1 MLNLTV
7 IYQRILKNKGLRIV
21 NLIGL
26 SLIFSCIL
34 ISYTYIKEEAS
45 FDRFNQYADRIA
57 RLSVQTND
65 EAIDGR
71 IIRNTYDEVLN
82 RTTEVEDI
90 VRLVNVNSGVL
101 KYNGKPHSINNLIIA
116 SPNFLKVFSYPL
128 LEGNR
133 NTVLTEPES
142 VIISERLA
150 RQIGSPTDIVGKNIE
165 IESRRTNTN
174 KYTVKGIFKDFP
186 FNSHLQTDII
196 IHYEEQIEIDWNYTY
211 LLLSKNTDINSLQNK
226 LNKILVSQ
234 DKNKKYKERLF
245 LTPLTDIHLYSRV
258 LRELSTNGNVY
269 YLYIIAGANLF
280 LFTIVMFNLWLNST
294 LIASSNHRYYQ
305 LLRLNGASFSV
316 IFKEELFMAFI
327 LSFISAVI
335 GLIGTFVISPYFG
348 FHLNTISIY
357 EFIIAIL
364 ILIVFVMT
372 ISIMPLIS
380 YRISALTKNFNINK
394 RFLPSIKYLFII
406 QFVLVIFALIW
417 GIGINR
423 QMSVIRQQQVT
434 KNTDSIITLKEQPEL
449 VQSRY
454 DILRSELL
462 KHPEIQSVTA
472 SMQLPGSAVRDAVK
486 VTGSSINEE
495 VNIPVLIVGEEFFPF
510 FNIPLTAGT
519 LYPPNKYNYAE
530 QQKILFDMLDGKE
543 YDKSITENYIVNK
556 EAINT
561 LGYKSKE
568 EALGKNLT
576 LQHSAINYID
586 HGTISGVVDHFN
598 YTTSFDTPSPLIIIQ
613 RAFFLNCIMIR
624 LSENDLEK
632 GQQIL
637 QSVWKDVIPEYPLNY
652 SFLDSIYKDVYKNE
666 LNGEIIIY
674 TFTGL
679 CLFIANLSLIIFVSF
694 IIKRRKKEITIRK
707 IQGATSLDI
716 IKLINSDFIKYI
728 IFAFILAIPISYY
741 TLQMWLKNFAYQT
754 SINGWIFFI
763 AGITVLLVAVFSITL
778 QSLKAANS
786 NPTKSLKT
794 D

>member
-1 MLNLTV
+1 MLNPTV
-7 IYQRILKNKGLRIV
+7 IYRRILKNKGLRVV
-21 NLIGL
+21 NLIGI

-34 ISYTYIKEEAS
+34 LSYIYIKQETS

-57 RLSVQTND
+57 RLSVQIND

-71 IIRNTYDEVLN
+71 IIRNTYDDILN

-90 VRLVNVNSGVL
+90 VRLVNVNAGVL
-101 KYNGKPHSINNLIIA
+101 KYNGKPHSISNFIIA

-133 NTVLTEPES
+133 NTVLSEPES

-196 IHYEEQIEIDWNYTY
+196 IHNDEQVEIDWNYTY
-211 LLLSKNTDINSLQNK
+211 LLLSKNTDINSLQNE
-226 LNKILVSQ
+226 LNKALVAQ
-234 DKNKKYKERLF
+234 NKDKKYQERLS
-245 LTPLTDIHLYSRV
+245 LTPLTDIHLHSRV

-269 YLYIIAGANLF
+269 YLYIITGANLF
-280 LFTIVMFNLWLNST
+280 LFIIVMFNLWLNST
-294 LIASSNHRYYQ
+294 LIISFNHRYYE
-305 LLRLNGASFSV
+305 LLRLNGAPFSV
-316 IFKEELFMAFI
+316 IFKEEFFIAFI
-327 LSFISAVI
+327 LSIISIII
-335 GLIGTFVISPYFG
+335 GGIGTFVIAPYFG
-348 FHLNTISIY
+348 FHLSTISIS

-364 ILIVFVMT
+364 ILIVFVTT
-372 ISIMPLIS
+372 ISIIPLLS
-380 YRISALTKNFNINK
+380 YRISVLTKNYKINK
-394 RFLPSIKYLFII
+394 RFFPSIKYLFTI
-406 QFVLVIFALIW
+406 QFALVIFALIW

-434 KNTDSIITLKEQPEL
+434 KNVDRIITLKEQPEL
-449 VQSRY
+449 VQARY
-454 DILRSELL
+454 ELLRSELL

-472 SMQLPGSAVRDAVK
+472 SMQLPGSAVRDAVTVK
-486 VTGSSINEE
+486 GDSITDEI
-495 VNIPVLIVGEEFFPF
+495 NIPVLIVGEDFFPF

-519 LYPPNKYNYAE
+519 LYPPNKYNYNE

-543 YDKSITENYIVNK
+543 YDKNISENYIINK
-556 EAINT
+556 EAMT
-561 LGYKSKE
+561 ALGYKSAD

-576 LQHSAINYID
+576 FQHSAINYID

-598 YTTSFDTPSPLIIIQ
+598 YTTSFETPSPLIIIQ

-624 LSENDLEK
+624 LGQNDIEK

-637 QSVWKDVIPEYPLNY
+637 QSVWKDLIPEYPLNY

-666 LNGEIIIY
+666 LNGEVIIY

-679 CLFIANLSLIIFVSF
+679 CLFIANLSLITFVSF
-694 IIKRRKKEITIRK
+694 IIKRRKKEISIRK
-707 IQGATSLDI
+707 INGATSLDI
-716 IKLINSDFIKYI
+716 IKLINSNFIKYI

-741 TLQMWLKNFAYQT
+741 TLQMWLKNFAYQA
-754 SINGWIFFI
+754 SINGWIFLL
-763 AGITVLLVAVFSITL
+763 AGITVLLVAIFSITI

-786 NPTKSLKT
+786 NPTKSLKS